1 MGGSVALEIQD
12 WTVEWVPLGELRCND
27 KNPRHNDAA
36 VEHVAASLEPFGW
49 QQPLVARAD
58 GVVIAGNTRLKA
70 ARELKFEKVPVVRFA
85 GSDLESTAFAVA
97 DNWTAEFA
105 VFACSCLS
113 DTLRHMI
120 ALE

>member
-1 MGGSVALEIQD
+1 M
-12 WTVEWVPLGELRCND
+12 
-27 KNPRHNDAA
+27 
-36 VEHVAASLEPFGW
+36 
-49 QQPLVARAD
+49 ARAD